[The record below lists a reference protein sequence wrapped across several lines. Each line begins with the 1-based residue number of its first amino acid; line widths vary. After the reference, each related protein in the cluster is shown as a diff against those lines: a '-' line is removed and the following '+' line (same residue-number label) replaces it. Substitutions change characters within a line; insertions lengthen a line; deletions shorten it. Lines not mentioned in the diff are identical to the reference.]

1 MYLAKIIISISIIFW
16 LLPPFRQLRGGY
28 FLFFLLLGYS
38 DPLAQFMLWAFR
50 LNSNYVHSVIA
61 LLICYTVLYYN
72 KNLNY
77 KWVVALF
84 LILLLSFCLGIK
96 EIRLLTFIGF
106 HLIIF
111 VQILITTTKEIYLK
125 HRINIYFSVLLIY
138 ELSVILRF
146 IALVNN
152 YASGI
157 YFFYLT
163 GVFEMF
169 ICLFFIFYNLE
180 NSPVIKLRTSITEQ
194 EY

>member
-1 MYLAKIIISISIIFW
+1 MLLAKIILSISIILW
-16 LLPPFRQLRGGY
+16 LLPPFRQIKGGY

-38 DPLAQFMLWAFR
+38 DPLAEFMRWAFK

-77 KWVVALF
+77 KWVVPLL
-84 LILLLSFCLGIK
+84 LILLFSFSLGNK
-96 EIRLLTFIGF
+96 EIRILTFIGF
-106 HLIIF
+106 QLIIF
-111 VQILITTTKEIYLK
+111 AQILITTTKEIYLK
-125 HRINIYFSVLLIY
+125 QRINIYFSVLLVY
-138 ELSVILRF
+138 ELSVILRY

-169 ICLFFIFYNLE
+169 ICLFFIFNNLE
-180 NSPVIKLRTSITEQ
+180 NSPVIKLRSG
-194 EY
+194 